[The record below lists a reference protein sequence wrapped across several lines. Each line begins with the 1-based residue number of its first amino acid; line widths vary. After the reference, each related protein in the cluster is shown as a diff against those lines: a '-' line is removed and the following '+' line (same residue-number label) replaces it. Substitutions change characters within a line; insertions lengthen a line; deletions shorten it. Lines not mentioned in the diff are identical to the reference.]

1 MYMKYHKCTNLV
13 KNGLGEMKPYYCK
26 GDYIWSDGNGNITS
40 KSRQEFEKDLG
51 DAYHYSR
58 WIKEIKNYVDNDD
71 FEYNEEFIIRLCLSY
86 TLQSLRNGEDLKRF
100 RWDKKFEALSGGFD
114 ENGNPLYQIKDMI
127 GNYEMCKKVIE
138 QQEIIEEL
146 KTYNLQHFLEWLVIN
161 KYVTDEPMKDINNV
175 IDCVDKFK
183 EYLNKVD

>member
-1 MYMKYHKCTNLV
+1 MKYHKSANLI
-13 KNGLGEMKPYYCK
+13 KDLKCGLGETKPYYCK
-26 GDYIWSDGNGNITS
+26 GDYIWLDRNGNITS
-40 KSRQEFEKDLG
+40 KSRQEFKNG
-51 DAYHYSR
+51 DTHHYDR
-58 WIKEIKNYVDNDD
+58 WIKEIKKYVDNED
-71 FEYNEEFIIRLCLSY
+71 FEYNEEFIIKLCLSY
-86 TLQSLRNGEDLKRF
+86 TLQSLRNGENLKRF
-100 RWDKKFEALSGGFD
+100 QWDKRFETLSGGFD

-138 QQEIIEEL
+138 QQEMIEEL